1 MISLSV
7 SYDVYIFDGNR
18 TRKNQIWFGL
28 GFGSQS
34 VHLAVYHDY
43 TNDWSAALTFWM

>member
-1 MISLSV
+1 MVSLSV
-7 SYDVYIFDGNR
+7 SYDVYMVGNR
-18 TRKNQIWFGL
+18 KHTDQLWLGL
-28 GFGSQS
+28 GLGSQN